1 MINTTVPGTG
11 TRLRPLSLGV
21 LAFAQAAAVAWVT
34 RDRAAPGTAAVDPSA
49 HAWHSGVP
57 TEPGQTIPT
66 LFLVP
71 ALTTAAVYLL
81 LPALATAACTAHGLM
96 ARSPRLADTFT
107 AQSVFAAVTAVL
119 SALTALPVGVLA
131 AALSGADGTVWPA
144 GLTDT
149 VAVLRT
155 AFPLAL
161 ALLVCTGLPWARPE
175 PDTPHPTA
183 PHRAVRNRAEGRRRG
198 ACSTEETS

>member
-1 MINTTVPGTG
+1 MITTTVPWTG
-11 TRLRPLSLGV
+11 THLRPLGLGV

-34 RDRAAPGTAAVDPSA
+34 RDRAAPGTAAVDPRA
-49 HAWHSGVP
+49 HAWHSGAP
-57 TEPGQTIPT
+57 TEPGQPIST
-66 LFLVP
+66 LFLVL

-81 LPALATAACTAHGLM
+81 LPALATAACTAHRLT
-96 ARSPRLADTFT
+96 ARSPGSADTFT

-119 SALTALPVGVLA
+119 SALTALPVGALA
-131 AALSGADGTVWPA
+131 AALSGADGPLWPA

-175 PDTPHPTA
+175 TDLPHTTA
-183 PHRAVRNRAEGRRRG
+183 PHRTEGRRRG